1 MWFYILNNGCP
12 GYIVLNVTA
21 VDVNL
26 PGNYN
31 NLLALYPPVN
41 SDYNHN

>member
-1 MWFYILNNGCP
+1 MWFWILNDGCP
-12 GYIVLNVTA
+12 GLVVLKVSA
-21 VDVNL
+21 ADVNL

-41 SDYNHN
+41 SDYNYD